1 MPAATVFEAMYR
13 DPSQGLGRYLFLFFL
28 FCFIDITATSSLL
41 EFATVLAKLKDNS
54 ATNARRMHHHAPSTD
69 SSILEP
75 STNPWHRHID
85 AKEERMKEEEEGVQI
100 TIHATHC
107 RENCPPLEGAV
118 PCSNGFPVKF
128 HFHVPLCRSTACSA
142 PSNVPT

>member
-13 DPSQGLGRYLFLFFL
+13 DPSQGLGRYLFLF

-54 ATNARRMHHHAPSTD
+54 AKDARRMHHHAPATD

-85 AKEERMKEEEEGVQI
+85 AKEVKEEE
-100 TIHATHC
+100 
-107 RENCPPLEGAV
+107 RRR
-118 PCSNGFPVKF
+118 FK
-128 HFHVPLCRSTACSA
+128 
-142 PSNVPT
+142 

>member
-13 DPSQGLGRYLFLFFL
+13 DPSQGLGRYLFLFF
-28 FCFIDITATSSLL
+28 CFFWFFGFVLLITATSSLL

-54 ATNARRMHHHAPSTD
+54 ATDARRMHQHAPATD

-85 AKEERMKEEEEGVQI
+85 AKEERMKEVKKK
-100 TIHATHC
+100 
-107 RENCPPLEGAV
+107 
-118 PCSNGFPVKF
+118 GFK
-128 HFHVPLCRSTACSA
+128 
-142 PSNVPT
+142 